1 MERFSGMFLVF
12 TGLVLTIFAFA
23 GMEASMTDAG
33 LISGFLISILGGLI
47 LACGVLM
54 LDRVD
59 DRR

>member
-1 MERFSGMFLVF
+1 MEKFNGMFLVF
-12 TGLVLTIFAFA
+12 TGLVLTIMAVA
-23 GMEASMTDAG
+23 GIEASTNDQA
-33 LISGFLISILGGLI
+33 LIGGFLVSLMGGLI